1 MCNCSGNWEELTEGN
16 CDPRTGQCLKCLW
29 PTEVGA
35 HCFFLNWHE
44 CSSQAASADL
54 VKPTKPRKA
63 RHKLYGHGR
72 KICHQNFLP
81 ISQPTTIHYYTLY
94 TTIHC
99 LCFVKGFNCEH
110 CMAGY
115 FGDATL
121 GGMCSECTCYTL
133 GTDPERSI
141 ENKCS
146 YKSMKVWLAGI
157 LKTMTDKRTNC
168 PATNQWTW
176 GVQWYMVTT
185 TFGLC

>member
-1 MCNCSGNWEELTEGN
+1 MNAVH
-16 CDPRTGQCLKCLW
+16 R
-29 PTEVGA
+29 
-35 HCFFLNWHE
+35 
-44 CSSQAASADL
+44 
-54 VKPTKPRKA
+54 
-63 RHKLYGHGR
+63 
-72 KICHQNFLP
+72 LP
-81 ISQPTTIHYYTLY
+81 ALIWLSQPNPGKLDINFTDTDGKFATKTSFPSPQATTLHYYTLY

-146 YKSMKVWLAGI
+146 DKSMKV
-157 LKTMTDKRTNC
+157 
-168 PATNQWTW
+168 
-176 GVQWYMVTT
+176 
-185 TFGLC
+185 